1 MTGAGA
7 TVIGARQPLIA
18 YNIYLTTDE
27 VSIAEKI
34 ARRVRNSSGGLRFVK
49 AMGVLVEGRAQVSMN
64 LTNFKK
70 TPMAQ
75 VTEMVRREAERY
87 GVGIHHSEL
96 VGLIPEVALV
106 DAARWYLQM
115 DQFESSQ
122 VLETRLYEGN
132 STTQPQAFQGVEES
146 LLDAI
151 ASGSPTPGGG
161 SASAHTAAVAAALVA
176 MVGRLTVGKSKYTA
190 VEAEMWTLVEK
201 AEELRKKL
209 QIAVNEDAAAFDA
222 IMAARKLPKDTE
234 IQQLERNQA
243 IKQATMHAASVPL
256 NVASD
261 AIQVMQMA
269 VRMTAVANLN
279 ASTEAG
285 SAANLA
291 FAAIKSASLN
301 VQVNLLGMEN
311 DAQSAELLGQINQI
325 LKQAEELLSELRT
338 TLSLRSDLSL

>member
-1 MTGAGA
+1 
-7 TVIGARQPLIA
+7 
-18 YNIYLTTDE
+18 
-27 VSIAEKI
+27 
-34 ARRVRNSSGGLRFVK
+34 
-49 AMGVLVEGRAQVSMN
+49 
-64 LTNFKK
+64 
-70 TPMAQ
+70 
-75 VTEMVRREAERY
+75 
-87 GVGIHHSEL
+87 
-96 VGLIPEVALV
+96 
-106 DAARWYLQM
+106 M

-279 ASTEAG
+279 AITDAG